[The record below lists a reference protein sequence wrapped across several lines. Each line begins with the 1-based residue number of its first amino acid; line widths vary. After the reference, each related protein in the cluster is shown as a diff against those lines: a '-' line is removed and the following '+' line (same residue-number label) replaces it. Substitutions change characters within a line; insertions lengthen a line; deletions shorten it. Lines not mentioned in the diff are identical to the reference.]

1 MQKILSD
8 ETKDG
13 VKLLF
18 DAFKHMTT
26 LSTGS
31 ILLIATF
38 LRNIAYGEHSSLFAI
53 CSVSFFLLSILCS
66 VIILILLPKI
76 IGAAGQ
82 NQELTG
88 KVYMRAAGVAA
99 VSFFIGI
106 LSLGIFVILNIGGI
120 SNAT

>member
-31 ILLIATF
+31 ILLLATF
-38 LRNIAYGEHSSLFAI
+38 LRNIAHGEYSSLFAI

-76 IGAAGQ
+76 IGATGQ
-82 NQELTG
+82 DQELTG
-88 KVYMRAAGVAA
+88 KVFMRSAGAAA

-106 LSLGIFVILNIGGI
+106 LSLGIFVILNIGTI
-120 SNAT
+120 ANAT

>member
-1 MQKILSD
+1 
-8 ETKDG
+8 
-13 VKLLF
+13 
-18 DAFKHMTT
+18 MTT

-31 ILLIATF
+31 ILLLATF
-38 LRNIAYGEHSSLFAI
+38 LRNIEYGEHSSLFAI

-76 IGAAGQ
+76 IGAAD
-82 NQELTG
+82 QELTG
-88 KVYMRAAGVAA
+88 KVFMRSAGVAA
-99 VSFFIGI
+99 VLFFIGI